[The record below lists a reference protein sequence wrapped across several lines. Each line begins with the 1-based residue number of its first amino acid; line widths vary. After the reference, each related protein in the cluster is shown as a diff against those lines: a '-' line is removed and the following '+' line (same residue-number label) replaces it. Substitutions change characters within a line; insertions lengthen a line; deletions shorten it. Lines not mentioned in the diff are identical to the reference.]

1 MKAKTKRLTLRD
13 LKELIDELFQRGYQ
27 SGEAARERIMED
39 ARGAENLRAEFLKWN
54 YEMQAALA
62 KTRLE
67 LDMERIA
74 DTRTCREGL
83 ERLKNLFYYG
93 FLLIVL
99 IQIVTN
105 LT

>member
-1 MKAKTKRLTLRD
+1 MKAKTKRLTIKD

-27 SGEAARERIMED
+27 SEEAARERLKEG
-39 ARGAENLRAEFLKWN
+39 ACRAENLRAEFLKWN

-62 KTRLE
+62 RTRLQV
-67 LDMERIA
+67 DMERIA
-74 DTRTCREGL
+74 DTRRGREGL